1 MHRFESTILRELVLF
16 VREQSLHQHHVDQLR
31 DRCHRGR
38 LESTVEFQPPR
49 WVGLQGACNSCA
61 MHQSLRVERLER
73 QVGREHF
80 SFDEA
85 WLSSDHNLREF
96 PPNQG

>member
-1 MHRFESTILRELVLF
+1 MHRFGLTILRGLVLF
-16 VREQSLHQHHVDQLR
+16 VREQSLHQHHVDLLR

-38 LESTVEFQPPR
+38 LESLVESQPLR
-49 WVGLQGACNSCA
+49 WVELQGACNSCA

-73 QVGREHF
+73 QVDREHF
-80 SFDEA
+80 SYDEA

-96 PPNQG
+96 LPNQG